1 MQSKTKVKTQ
11 MPNNK
16 NAYKLQHNNRH
27 RFGARA
33 DMFHIFGHDF
43 ESIPKITN

>member
-16 NAYKLQHNNRH
+16 NAYKLQHINRH
-27 RFGARA
+27 CFEAKA
-33 DMFHIFGHDF
+33 DTFHIFGYDV